1 VSQAASVGVLTDYQV
16 NQPHCHPMK
25 HLSNIHSYKI
35 LNIILNVAKL
45 NSDWGIPNRFTLRW
59 NVIMNMKTTW

>member
-45 NSDWGIPNRFTLRW
+45 NSD
-59 NVIMNMKTTW
+59 